1 MLLKALIIWV
11 LIAVAEVGH
20 GVLRV
25 SLLNRRVG
33 DRRARQI
40 GVFSGSA
47 IILAI
52 AWLAAPWLGANS
64 LRQCL
69 AVGALWFALMLAFD
83 VAFGRLVFHAS
94 WRRIAA
100 EFDFRQGGLLAI
112 GMVIVLL
119 APWLAARMRGLL

>member
-1 MLLKALIIWV
+1 MLLKAIAIWL

-20 GVLRV
+20 GIVRV
-25 SLLNRRVG
+25 SVLNRRLG

-52 AWLAAPWLGANS
+52 AWLAAPWLGANTTP
-64 LRQCL
+64 QCL
-69 AVGALWFALMLAFD
+69 AVGALWFVLMLAFD
-83 VAFGRLVFHAS
+83 VAFGRWVFRAS
-94 WRRIAA
+94 WRRIAS

-119 APWLAARMRGLL
+119 APWLAAKLRGLL

>member
-1 MLLKALIIWV
+1 MLLKAVIIWG

-20 GVLRV
+20 GIARV

-52 AWLAAPWLGANS
+52 AWLTVPWLGVNS
-64 LRQCL
+64 TPQCL
-69 AVGALWFALMLAFD
+69 AVGALWFVLMLAFD
-83 VAFGRLVFHAS
+83 VAFGRWVFRAS
-94 WRRIAA
+94 WQRIAA

-119 APWLAARMRGLL
+119 APWLAARLRGLL